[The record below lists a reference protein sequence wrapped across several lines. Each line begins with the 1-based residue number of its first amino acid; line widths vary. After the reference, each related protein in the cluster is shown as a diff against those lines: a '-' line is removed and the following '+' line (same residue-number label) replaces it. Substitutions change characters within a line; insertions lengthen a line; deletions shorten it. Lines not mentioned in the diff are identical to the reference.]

1 MKIIIK
7 NATIVNFDSLFK
19 GDILIHNNHIL
30 RIGKIEEEEKV
41 DKKIDATGKYIL
53 PGFIDMH
60 THLRT
65 PGREDE
71 ENLLTANLRAAK
83 GGFTTICCMPNTTPP
98 IDNEGLAAW
107 IRRES
112 QKIGMVDIYPIGAV
126 TKKREGKELTEF
138 AALQKAGCLS
148 LSDDGDPIRDS
159 SVLRKALEYARMFN
173 LLIIS
178 HCEDRSLS
186 AQGVLRESLVSSRYG
201 LEGIPYISEAID
213 VFRVIEIARYLDTRV
228 HLAHIS
234 TKRSIEIIRQAKK
247 EGVKVSCETA
257 PHYFILSVEDI
268 ERREF
273 DANLKVNPP
282 LGEKEDIEEIKQAL
296 KEGVIDCIATDHA
309 PHSFGEKELPFEEAP
324 FGFIG
329 LEFAFSLCYT
339 YLVEEGVIDLKD
351 LVSKMSVNPAKI
363 LGLDNVGYI
372 KEGALADLV
381 IVDLN
386 RRWRLEKDELIPLA
400 KNTPFIGYQ
409 LQGKVEYTIHKGKV
423 VYPFKNEFLNYA
435 V

>member
-30 RIGKIEEEEKV
+30 RIGKIEDEKV

-65 PGREDE
+65 PGREDK

-112 QKIGMVDIYPIGAV
+112 QKIGMVNIYPIGAV

-159 SVLRKALEYARMFN
+159 SVLRKALEYAQMFN
-173 LLIIS
+173 LLNIS

-339 YLVEEGVIDLKD
+339 YLVKEGVIDLKD
-351 LVSKMSVNPAKI
+351 LVSKISVNPAKI

-372 KEGALADLV
+372 KEGAFADLV

-386 RRWRLEKDELIPLA
+386 KRWRLKEDELIPLA